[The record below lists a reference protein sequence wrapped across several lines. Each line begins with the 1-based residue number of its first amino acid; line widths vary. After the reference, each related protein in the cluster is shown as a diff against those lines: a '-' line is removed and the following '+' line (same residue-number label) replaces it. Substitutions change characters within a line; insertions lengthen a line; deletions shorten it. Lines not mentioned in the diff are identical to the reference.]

1 VCRRR
6 PPAGGGEPHQASAAT
21 LCLINQQRATNGLG
35 ALAESSVLDSS
46 ATKQSTD
53 MVDHGFFDHVSPTA
67 GDLVTR
73 MRHGGYIAA
82 GETWSVGENVA
93 WGQAILASPAR
104 TIDDWMHSPEHRA
117 NILKPG
123 FREVGVGV
131 VPGVPV
137 PAAGGLAGTTY
148 TADFGSRS
156 GGSASAGTTGRP
168 NVTHRGTHHRHN
180 RHHRRRHH

>member
-21 LCLINQQRATNGLG
+21 VCLINQQRANNGLG

-46 ATKQSTD
+46 ATTQSTD

-67 GDLVTR
+67 GDLITR

-82 GETWSVGENVA
+82 GETWSVGENIA
-93 WGQAILASPAR
+93 WGQAILASPAQ
-104 TIDDWMHSPEHRA
+104 TVDDWMHSPEHRA
-117 NILKPG
+117 NILNPG

-137 PAAGGLAGTTY
+137 PAVGRLARATY

-156 GGSASAGTTGRP
+156 GGSAGAGTTFRP
-168 NVTHRGTHHRHN
+168 GVTHRGGHH